1 MCSGAVRALLLE
13 QRFLHRS
20 GGVSHTVGAGL
31 SHTGMVGLS
40 HTDFV
45 VAGAPFEEMLLK
57 VR

>member
-1 MCSGAVRALLLE
+1 ML
-13 QRFLHRS
+13 QRLAKQRLLHRS
-20 GGVSHTVGAGL
+20 GGVSHTVGVGL